1 MSNNLKNRLRF
12 MFAGVVLLLVLF
24 TVIILAVPFNGK
36 FGLGY
41 WVAFGGAYA
50 NFVAAIMFLLTP
62 LNAVGYNNDSCANK
76 VSLGA
81 ICMSVLG
88 LALGIIFAA
97 VNVEWWISVIVI
109 ASEFVVVLFVMFY
122 FLLTSKEESQE

>member
-1 MSNNLKNRLRF
+1 

-24 TVIILAVPFNGK
+24 TVIILAIPFNGK

-62 LNAVGYNNDSCANK
+62 LNADGYNNDSCANK

-109 ASEFVVVLFVMFY
+109 ASEFVVCLFVMFY

>member
-1 MSNNLKNRLRF
+1 

-24 TVIILAVPFNGK
+24 TVIILAVPFQNKWGAA
-36 FGLGY
+36 Y

-62 LNAVGYNNDSCANK
+62 LNAAGYDNDACANK

-81 ICMSVLG
+81 ICMSVIG
-88 LALGIIFAA
+88 LALGIVFAA
-97 VNVEWWISVIVI
+97 VAVEWWVAILVVASVL
-109 ASEFVVVLFVMFY
+109 VVALFAMFY
-122 FLLTSKEESQE
+122 LLLTSKAESQE